1 MTRRD
6 DWLEALHAALNR
18 WRDVDYDR
26 VTANCLLLIHDAVLA
41 MTGEDRLQAL
51 GTSRDAVTTRRGM
64 LALLA
69 QHGGSAGILDA
80 ALGARIPL
88 LWAHTGDVAMIP
100 TDDEPAFGIVDG
112 MHVVCLE
119 HSHGLTQLPLARAV
133 AAWKVG
139 A

>member
-1 MTRRD
+1 MVRVEG
-6 DWLEALHAALNR
+6 WLEAMHAAIDR

-41 MTGEDRLQAL
+41 MTGEDRLLAL
-51 GTSRDAVTTRRGM
+51 GVDRATVTTRRGM
-64 LALLA
+64 LELLA
-69 QHGGSAGILDA
+69 RLGGSDGILDA
-80 ALGARIPL
+80 ALGERIPL
-88 LWAHTGDVAMIP
+88 LWARTGDVAMIP

-119 HSHGLTQLPLARAV
+119 HQHGIAQLPLERAV
-133 AAWKVG
+133 AAWRVG